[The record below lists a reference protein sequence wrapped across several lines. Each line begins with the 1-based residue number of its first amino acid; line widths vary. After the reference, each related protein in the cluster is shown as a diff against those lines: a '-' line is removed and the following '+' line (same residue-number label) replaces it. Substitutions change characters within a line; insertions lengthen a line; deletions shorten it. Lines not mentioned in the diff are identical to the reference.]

1 MGVIFGYLLLFIG
14 GIAAIIFAILANRL
28 RQDVYFILGC
38 IFTGLIIIYVIY
50 NYKWIWN
57 LLNNA
62 EDVILGL
69 IILSFIVIPV
79 IFLVQTKQSK
89 SSGENSEVTDAFLDD
104 IIESEDEDINFD
116 EDIQDDRDIEF
127 EQEDII

>member
-116 EDIQDDRDIEF
+116 EDIQDDGDIEF